1 MLKEDIRKL
10 EPVIHQWKMTNMKE
24 EWKLYFDGSC
34 SKESSFGAGV
44 ILEGSAGKQ
53 DIYHKDLG
61 RDLTCNQTEYAALIT
76 GLEIAKGKGITR
88 LTVSGEPQLVCKQV
102 AGDWQVKSGNLF
114 PYHQTIRRDT
124 KIAVRIGQHLA
135 HSQKPKHDGR
145 RVIEVL

>member
-1 MLKEDIRKL
+1 
-10 EPVIHQWKMTNMKE
+10 MTNMKE

-34 SKESSFGAGV
+34 SKESGFGAGV
-44 ILEGSAGKQ
+44 ILEDSAGKQ

-102 AGDWQVKSGNLF
+102 AGDWQVKSLEIYFHTIKLYVETLKSQFESVNIS
-114 PYHQTIRRDT
+114 HIRR
-124 KIAVRIGQHLA
+124 
-135 HSQKPKHDGR
+135 SQNTMADELSKFCR
-145 RVIEVL
+145 RNH